1 MRDTTSP
8 MFRDYYPELTD
19 YELQKRGRILRHE
32 LTARVVQR
40 GESLDSRRCRELR
53 RALDDM
59 ETTVAYRKLNNQRRK
74 P

>member
-8 MFRDYYPELTD
+8 MFKDYYPEMND
-19 YELQKRGRILRHE
+19 YQLKKRGRILRRE
-32 LTARVVQR
+32 LTVRVVER

-59 ETTVAYRKLNNQRRK
+59 ETTIAYRKLNNQRRE